1 MRKRIEPDQ
10 IRNNPCRSLKK
21 ERRVIRTGVVLILL
35 ATLPFLQSC
44 DGGDGHL
51 AEEASENGWEVWLAD
66 QSDSADISAENPT
79 GTYGS
84 RIIIYESSD
93 ILAAASGWYAEDDP
107 DYGPTVIEAVDV
119 FPNALDELGL
129 NIRVLHGMLPHPTHR
144 YMNANFF
151 GPGQGMVGII
161 DAEGQCAELTDG
173 SRECGGIQS
182 APHEAAKLAKA
193 LFRTTGPEGSGPS
206 NHMSYFSPDGTML
219 IISNLAAKLLERID
233 YDAETD
239 TFTFNKAATLDLV
252 GGRNLTAWEAEA
264 DSTLPDG
271 RVSGAYHNFQTTY
284 TPSGALKEGPG
295 RPNNVVVCGRP
306 SSNNQ
311 HAYLTLGGG
320 GLFVVDVTTEPM
332 SIVAEYTDDVVSGAG
347 CGGEEGGGYMHINA
361 GVSASPAGADDS
373 VFVLYA
379 FPLDYPDGAN
389 PHTTPNVPRPVKY
402 FEHKRLNIPETDVEG
417 LASRRDAHG
426 SYVSH
431 DDRYLYQVDRIQNVI
446 EVFDIDKI
454 IDDPDATLEQQAVA
468 HVSTIDLTGS
478 GLCVGEGPPF
488 VNQQGEGYE
497 FDDDPAG
504 DSLVLSPDGSMIIVS
519 LRGAHPISVR
529 HAAQG
534 SCPGIGVVTLDEDR
548 TDGELTHVFRTF
560 LSDYTGTKNLS
571 DIHMAI
577 VRIKGLNSP

>member
-1 MRKRIEPDQ
+1 MGKEINLEP
-10 IRNNPCRSLKK
+10 IRFSLCRGRYQ
-21 ERRVIRTGVVLILL
+21 ERGVLNVGVVLILL
-35 ATLPFLQSC
+35 AALPFLQSC
-44 DGGDGHL
+44 DGGDGHM
-51 AEEASENGWEVWLAD
+51 AEEAADKQWEVWLAD
-66 QSDSADISAENPT
+66 QSDSADISADNPT

-93 ILAAASGWYAEDDP
+93 ILAAPSGWYAEDDP
-107 DYGPTVIEAVDV
+107 DYGPTVIQAVDV
-119 FPNALDELGL
+119 FPHAFEELGL
-129 NIRVLHGMLPHPTHR
+129 DIRVLHGMLPDPTHR

-161 DAEGQCAELTDG
+161 DAEGQCMELADG
-173 SRECGGIQS
+173 SRECGRIQGT
-182 APHEAAKLAKA
+182 PREAAKLAKA

-206 NHMSYFSPDGTML
+206 NHMSYFSPDGSKL

-239 TFTFNKAATLDLV
+239 TFTFNKTATLDLV
-252 GGRNLTAWEAEA
+252 GGRDLTAWEAEA

-271 RVSGAYHNFQTTY
+271 RVSGAYHNFQTVY

-320 GLFVVDVTTEPM
+320 GLFVVDITTEPM
-332 SIVAEYTDDVVSGAG
+332 SIVAEYTNDVVSGAG

-361 GVSASPAGADDS
+361 GVSASPAGSDDS
-373 VFVLYA
+373 VFVLYG

-402 FEHKRLNIPETDVEG
+402 FEHKRLNIAETDAQG

-431 DDRYLYQVDRIQNVI
+431 DDRHLYQVDRIGNVI
-446 EVFDIDKI
+446 EIFDIDRI
-454 IDDPDATLEQQAVA
+454 IDDPDATPDEQTAA

-488 VNQQGEGYE
+488 VNQAGEAYE
-497 FDDDPAG
+497 FSDDPAG

-519 LRGAHPISVR
+519 LRGPHPISVR

-534 SCPGIGVVTLDEDR
+534 SCPGVGVVTLNEDR
-548 TDGELTHVFRTF
+548 TGGELSHVFRTF
-560 LSDYTGTKNLS
+560 LSDYTGTRNLS

-577 VRIKGLNSP
+577 VRIKELSLP